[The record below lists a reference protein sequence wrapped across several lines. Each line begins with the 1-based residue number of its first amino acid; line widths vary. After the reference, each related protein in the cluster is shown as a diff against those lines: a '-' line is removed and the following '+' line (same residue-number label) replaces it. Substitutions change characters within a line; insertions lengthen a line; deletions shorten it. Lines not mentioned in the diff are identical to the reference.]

1 MKYKINYGNG
11 VGVFPKSVF
20 DVIARAGSVELKVLL
35 GVCSLEGSVDI
46 KKLSKLISCPE
57 SDVKDAISF
66 WRGAGII
73 EVLDGEAKTE
83 FEVENTAQVTAPKRS
98 EKMSPTVEDKG
109 GEQKK
114 KLKTREEEINI
125 HKEAFIRAINFSEL

>member
-20 DVIARAGSVELKVLL
+20 DVIARTGSVELKVLL

-66 WRGAGII
+66 WRGAGIV

-83 FEVENTAQVTAPKRS
+83 AEAEDVAVVTAS
-98 EKMSPTVEDKG
+98 
-109 GEQKK
+109 KK
-114 KLKTREEEINI
+114 KENDAPAAPVICPAAHGQPPMNPPL
-125 HKEAFIRAINFSEL
+125 HKAKEVKLA